1 MKALSIIVVLLTTVA
16 VAKAE
21 ETAPSR
27 IDSITKSARD
37 MMPAMPS
44 LPSVSLPSMP
54 DLSLPDFSDAT
65 GRLMTEFNT
74 FTQQVGDALPILEQM
89 GYEVTTFKVTW
100 GLPPKARLRLKSN
113 GNADIQKVN
122 AIAAKATSGGVL
134 VTALITSAA
143 TAKRIQSTMK
153 LGTAYLDVDFA
164 VPPRVNMKFVSLKA
178 NEKEELPRDTDDLE
192 ICANRTAPI
201 PRLACGAAVFVNVT
215 NGIKTWL
222 VGLFASTITHTTRPE
237 DRVLAIRWLSQSR
250 EVVASEASSL
260 EKLRQLNA
268 LINSRT
274 TIKAMAKSISA
285 TASNYRKSNLPLSMK
300 IALPA
305 TLAAIPFVGGHA
317 AGIAAFGG
325 ALGVPVLLLVFLGT
339 AGITSIIEAVVTSP
353 EARPHIAE
361 IIDIIIEDERLRQT
375 SAQMKAAMKEQPM
388 DPTRFAMPV
397 EEVALRKYLLGMDPF
412 NFERHTMSFFVGR
425 V

>member
-1 MKALSIIVVLLTTVA
+1 MRVLPIIA
-16 VAKAE
+16 VALLANVAGALAE

-37 MMPAMPS
+37 MMPAMPT

-65 GRLMTEFNT
+65 GRLMIEFNT

-122 AIAAKATSGGVL
+122 AVAAKATSGGVL

-192 ICANRTAPI
+192 ISC
-201 PRLACGAAVFVNVT
+201 
-215 NGIKTWL
+215 K
-222 VGLFASTITHTTRPE
+222 
-237 DRVLAIRWLSQSR
+237 
-250 EVVASEASSL
+250 
-260 EKLRQLNA
+260 
-268 LINSRT
+268 
-274 TIKAMAKSISA
+274 
-285 TASNYRKSNLPLSMK
+285 
-300 IALPA
+300 
-305 TLAAIPFVGGHA
+305 
-317 AGIAAFGG
+317 
-325 ALGVPVLLLVFLGT
+325 
-339 AGITSIIEAVVTSP
+339 
-353 EARPHIAE
+353 
-361 IIDIIIEDERLRQT
+361 
-375 SAQMKAAMKEQPM
+375 
-388 DPTRFAMPV
+388 
-397 EEVALRKYLLGMDPF
+397 
-412 NFERHTMSFFVGR
+412 
-425 V
+425 

>member
-1 MKALSIIVVLLTTVA
+1 MRTLSIFVVLLATIA

-44 LPSVSLPSMP
+44 MPSVSLPSMP

-74 FTQQVGDALPILEQM
+74 FTQQLSDALPILEQM

-164 VPPRVNMKFVSLKA
+164 VPPRVNMKFVSSKA
-178 NEKEELPRDTDDLE
+178 NEEEEMPRDTDDLE
-192 ICANRTAPI
+192 ISC
-201 PRLACGAAVFVNVT
+201 
-215 NGIKTWL
+215 K
-222 VGLFASTITHTTRPE
+222 
-237 DRVLAIRWLSQSR
+237 
-250 EVVASEASSL
+250 
-260 EKLRQLNA
+260 
-268 LINSRT
+268 
-274 TIKAMAKSISA
+274 
-285 TASNYRKSNLPLSMK
+285 
-300 IALPA
+300 
-305 TLAAIPFVGGHA
+305 
-317 AGIAAFGG
+317 
-325 ALGVPVLLLVFLGT
+325 
-339 AGITSIIEAVVTSP
+339 
-353 EARPHIAE
+353 
-361 IIDIIIEDERLRQT
+361 
-375 SAQMKAAMKEQPM
+375 
-388 DPTRFAMPV
+388 
-397 EEVALRKYLLGMDPF
+397 
-412 NFERHTMSFFVGR
+412 
-425 V
+425 

>member
-1 MKALSIIVVLLTTVA
+1 MRTFSIFVVLLAIIPVA
-16 VAKAE
+16 HAE

-27 IDSITKSARD
+27 IDSITKLARD

-44 LPSVSLPSMP
+44 MPSVSLPSMP

-134 VTALITSAA
+134 VAALITSAA

-178 NEKEELPRDTDDLE
+178 NEKEEMPRDTDDLE
-192 ICANRTAPI
+192 ISC
-201 PRLACGAAVFVNVT
+201 
-215 NGIKTWL
+215 K
-222 VGLFASTITHTTRPE
+222 
-237 DRVLAIRWLSQSR
+237 
-250 EVVASEASSL
+250 
-260 EKLRQLNA
+260 
-268 LINSRT
+268 
-274 TIKAMAKSISA
+274 
-285 TASNYRKSNLPLSMK
+285 
-300 IALPA
+300 
-305 TLAAIPFVGGHA
+305 
-317 AGIAAFGG
+317 
-325 ALGVPVLLLVFLGT
+325 
-339 AGITSIIEAVVTSP
+339 
-353 EARPHIAE
+353 
-361 IIDIIIEDERLRQT
+361 
-375 SAQMKAAMKEQPM
+375 
-388 DPTRFAMPV
+388 
-397 EEVALRKYLLGMDPF
+397 
-412 NFERHTMSFFVGR
+412 
-425 V
+425 

>member
-1 MKALSIIVVLLTTVA
+1 MKAFSIIVVLLTTVA

-21 ETAPSR
+21 ETPPSR
-27 IDSITKSARD
+27 VDSITKSARD

-143 TAKRIQSTMK
+143 TAKRIQNTMK

-178 NEKEELPRDTDDLE
+178 SEKEELPRDTDDLE
-192 ICANRTAPI
+192 ISC
-201 PRLACGAAVFVNVT
+201 
-215 NGIKTWL
+215 K
-222 VGLFASTITHTTRPE
+222 
-237 DRVLAIRWLSQSR
+237 
-250 EVVASEASSL
+250 
-260 EKLRQLNA
+260 
-268 LINSRT
+268 
-274 TIKAMAKSISA
+274 
-285 TASNYRKSNLPLSMK
+285 
-300 IALPA
+300 
-305 TLAAIPFVGGHA
+305 
-317 AGIAAFGG
+317 
-325 ALGVPVLLLVFLGT
+325 
-339 AGITSIIEAVVTSP
+339 
-353 EARPHIAE
+353 
-361 IIDIIIEDERLRQT
+361 
-375 SAQMKAAMKEQPM
+375 
-388 DPTRFAMPV
+388 
-397 EEVALRKYLLGMDPF
+397 
-412 NFERHTMSFFVGR
+412 
-425 V
+425 